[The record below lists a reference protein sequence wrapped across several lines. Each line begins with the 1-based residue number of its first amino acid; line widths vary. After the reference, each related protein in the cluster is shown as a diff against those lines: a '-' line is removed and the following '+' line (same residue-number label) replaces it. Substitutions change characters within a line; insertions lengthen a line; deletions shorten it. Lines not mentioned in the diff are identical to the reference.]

1 MLESF
6 LGSGDGEESGHVFL
20 VGQGGSVEGQGKSE
34 SKGVGQRKVLSFSE
48 SPGG

>member
-6 LGSGDGEESGHVFL
+6 LGSGDGEESGQVFL